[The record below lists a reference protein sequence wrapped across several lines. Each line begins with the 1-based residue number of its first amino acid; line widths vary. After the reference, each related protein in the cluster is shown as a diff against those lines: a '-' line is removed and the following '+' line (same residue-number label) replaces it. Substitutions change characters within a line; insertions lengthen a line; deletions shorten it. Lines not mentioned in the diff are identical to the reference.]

1 MLQSSRR
8 GGGSRRT
15 ESECGCFS
23 KAWLQQE
30 SYSHRGSEVGRG
42 SCFKTNEPVSGWGES
57 SVDKEKLKIQ
67 EKDEPADRGGKE
79 HEVLGR
85 KRGRDITG

>member
-1 MLQSSRR
+1 M
-8 GGGSRRT
+8 
-15 ESECGCFS
+15 
-23 KAWLQQE
+23 
-30 SYSHRGSEVGRG
+30 GRG